1 MNFIYFKIYIFF
13 ILFDTFI
20 SSNTNIPRT
29 NNNKKNNPKNV
40 TTDITPLGPVP
51 DIITLDYIRELLIHI
66 QLIKDEV
73 IKEKLKKIKLLKK
86 QSKDNKNDK
95 DLKKEIDHLE
105 KEIIDTRLL
114 CKDYIKNELKEIKVL
129 KDQIVKDK
137 IEQYRWNKDKLI
149 DSELNKLFLQAQMK
163 RDKILYEQN
172 MKKQLENPVLQK
184 EIFKTDRIILKILQ
198 KIYNFFTEFIKNI
211 PQLEFSFPKYS
222 ISKYFTEIIND
233 IPKVELTSDSNFISI
248 YIIEIIKKILE
259 LKLAFEKYY
268 MNYFYNKIIKYIPE
282 VELSFG
288 KYLDDKLKKIH
299 NKVFKRKSKC
309 KSKRKSRTFFQV
321 WSAFHDWLEEKAI
334 KYHIGA
340 YTFFF
345 AVIFTMAKV
354 LKVVIETC
362 VAASPDISSIVIGI
376 LLMIICTILLIFFLY
391 TVYILISDYI
401 KSKRE

>member
-1 MNFIYFKIYIFF
+1 MNFICFKIYIFF

-29 NNNKKNNPKNV
+29 NNNKNNNPKNV
-40 TTDITPLGPVP
+40 TTDITPLGPIP
-51 DIITLDYIRELLIHI
+51 DIITLDYISEVLKHI
-66 QLIKDEV
+66 ELIKDEV
-73 IKEKLKKIKLLKK
+73 IKEKLKKLKLLKK
-86 QSKDNKNDK
+86 KSKDNKNDK

-129 KDQIVKDK
+129 KDQIVNDK
-137 IEQYRWNKDKLI
+137 IKQYPWNKDKLI

-163 RDKILYEQN
+163 RDKILYEQY
-172 MKKQLENPVLQK
+172 MKEQLQNPVLQK
-184 EIFKTDRIILKILQ
+184 EIFKTYGIIQKILQ
-198 KIYNFFTEFIKNI
+198 RINNFFTEFIRNI
-211 PQLEFSFPKYS
+211 PRLVLSFGKDFMRDIYIDIINNVPQLELSFEKYFINHNYNDIIKHKQELHFSFRKYS
-222 ISKYFTEIIND
+222 ISKYFTEI
-233 IPKVELTSDSNFISI
+233 LSD
-248 YIIEIIKKILE
+248 L
-259 LKLAFEKYY
+259 
-268 MNYFYNKIIKYIPE
+268 PE

-288 KYLDDKLKKIH
+288 KYLDDKLRKIH
-299 NKVFKRKSKC
+299 NKFFKSKS

-345 AVIFTMAKV
+345 AVISTIAKV
-354 LKVVIETC
+354 LKVLIQACAVG
-362 VAASPDISSIVIGI
+362 SPDISSIVIGI
-376 LLMIICTILLIFFLY
+376 LVMIICIIILIFFLY